1 MQRRFP
7 TGCYACE
14 ARVERAAMGTKLRSR
29 GLAPRGTE
37 FLLLDDFELA
47 RELPPLLGEL
57 EIGRTKLRR
66 DGLLSHGLALGG
78 LCEALL
84 CVAVHDEPTRK
95 TAWPFRNGARQLA
108 RMPGHRAAP
117 ARPPNRR
124 IAGPHAM
131 GAAISRA
138 NTLIAAE
145 KPDFDL
151 PPMADEH
158 LAVRCDED
166 TIDIGTKQEHSS
178 CYVPPSS
185 PEEGRDP
192 CCRRGG
198 RCVGVSGFVSRH
210 DRRMGAGHRRLV
222 TQRRGVGR

>member
-1 MQRRFP
+1 MQRLFP

-14 ARVERAAMGTKLRSR
+14 AGVERAAMGTKLRSR

-108 RMPGHRAAP
+108 GMPGRSRSLLPSRRASSASKP
-117 ARPPNRR
+117 QDCRPPCDGRR
-124 IAGPHAM
+124 HIPSTYADRCRKARFRS
-131 GAAISRA
+131 AA
-138 NTLIAAE
+138 
-145 KPDFDL
+145 
-151 PPMADEH
+151 H
-158 LAVRCDED
+158 
-166 TIDIGTKQEHSS
+166 
-178 CYVPPSS
+178 
-185 PEEGRDP
+185 
-192 CCRRGG
+192 GG
-198 RCVGVSGFVSRH
+198 RTPRCP
-210 DRRMGAGHRRLV
+210 L
-222 TQRRGVGR
+222 